1 MSISKTLRMLALS
14 TALSAAA
21 ASSAAHADEQ
31 YFPLQSYRV
40 GPYAAGGT
48 GFFGGFID
56 YMNLIN
62 TRDGGV
68 NGVKLVWDECE
79 TQYEV
84 ERGVECYERLKTRPN
99 VAAWNPLSVG
109 IAYAMIDRITADK
122 VPLITVNHG
131 RTDSTDGRVFPY
143 VFPLLLNPYSE
154 TSGIINYLASREGGI
169 ENLKGKKIVVLYH
182 GSPYGKETIPIYDLL
197 AEKFGFS
204 VQQIEVPHP
213 GNEQQAQWL
222 TIRRAKPDY
231 VVLRGWGVM
240 NPVALKTAQKTG
252 FPVDHIIGNVWSNS
266 EADVRARRRRGQG
279 LHRHHHPGVGRA
291 VPGSAGGREDRLRRR
306 ARATSQDPKLIGSVY
321 HNLGI
326 VNGILN
332 VEAVRIAQAKYGN
345 RTLTGDEVRWGFENL
360 RLDPKRVEELGA
372 KDLFHSINVTCA
384 NHEGDGLVTFQQWD
398 GEQVEGG
405 QRLDRPGLGAAA
417 ADHREVR
424 GGLRGREQ
432 HHATRLL
439 EPAGRAEL
447 SVGRGR
453 APAPPRTLRAHERKP
468 GHGRE
473 RDPARRA

>member
-1 MSISKTLRMLALS
+1 MSFRKTLRRLALT
-14 TALSAAA
+14 TALTATAALPSAR
-21 ASSAAHADEQ
+21 ADEQ

-40 GPYAAGGT
+40 GAYAAGGT

-62 TRDGGV
+62 TRDGGI

-122 VPLITVNHG
+122 VPLVTVNHG

-143 VFPLLLNPYSE
+143 VFPLMLNPYSE
-154 TSGIINYLASREGGI
+154 TSGIINYLAAREGGI
-169 ENLKGKKIVVLYH
+169 DKLQGRKIVVLYH
-182 GSPYGKETIPIYDLL
+182 GSPYGKETIPIYALL
-197 AEKFGFS
+197 AEKHGFT

-222 TIRRAKPDY
+222 TIRRARPDF
-231 VVLRGWGVM
+231 VILRGWGVM

-252 FPVDHIIGNVWSNS
+252 FPAERIIGNVWSNS
-266 EADVRARRRRGQG
+266 EADVVPAGDAAKGYIAITTQASGSQYPVIQEIVRTLYDEGRGN
-279 LHRHHHPGVGRA
+279 L
-291 VPGSAGGREDRLRRR
+291 
-306 ARATSQDPKLIGSVY
+306 QDPKLIGSVY
-321 HNLGI
+321 HNLGV

-332 VEAVRIAQAKYGN
+332 VEAVRIAQGRFGH

-360 RLDPKRVEELGA
+360 RLDPKRVAELGA

-398 GEQVEGG
+398 GEKWKVVSDWIAPDWA
-405 QRLDRPGLGAAA
+405 LLRPIIEKSAAA
-417 ADHREVR
+417 YAAER
-424 GGLRGREQ
+424 GITPRDCASEQ
-432 HHATRLL
+432 AQL
-439 EPAGRAEL
+439 
-447 SVGRGR
+447 
-453 APAPPRTLRAHERKP
+453 
-468 GHGRE
+468 
-473 RDPARRA
+473 D